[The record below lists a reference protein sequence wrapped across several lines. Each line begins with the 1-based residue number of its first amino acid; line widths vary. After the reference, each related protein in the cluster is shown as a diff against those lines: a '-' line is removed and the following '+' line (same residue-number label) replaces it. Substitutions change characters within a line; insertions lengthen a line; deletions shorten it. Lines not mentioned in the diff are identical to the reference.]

1 MRPALAALVATAAV
15 VAAGCGNFFPN
26 PENVVLPSAARTY
39 DLVCGTVPRGECESR
54 AAKLVAEKQRAQ
66 PGNRILT
73 VRIDARGSYTITFA
87 DGSSESM
94 IVD

>member
-1 MRPALAALVATAAV
+1 MTVLATVILGALVVT
-15 VAAGCGNFFPN
+15 GCGNFFPN

-39 DLVCGTVPRGECESR
+39 DLVCGTVPRAECEAR

-66 PGNRILT
+66 PGNRVVT
-73 VRIDARGSYTITFA
+73 VRIDDRGSYSIVYA
-87 DGSSESM
+87 DGSGESM

>member
-1 MRPALAALVATAAV
+1 MRVLATVVLGALVVT
-15 VAAGCGNFFPN
+15 GCGNFFPN

-39 DLVCGTVPRGECESR
+39 DLVCGTVPRDECEAR

-66 PGNRILT
+66 PGNRIVT
-73 VRIDARGSYTITFA
+73 VRIDDGGSYSIVYA
-87 DGSSESM
+87 DGSGESM

>member
-1 MRPALAALVATAAV
+1 MRVLATVVLGVLVVT
-15 VAAGCGNFFPN
+15 GCGNFFPN

-39 DLVCGTVPRGECESR
+39 DLVCGTVPRAECEAR

-66 PGNRILT
+66 PGNRVVT
-73 VRIDARGSYTITFA
+73 VRIDDRGSYSIVYA
-87 DGSSESM
+87 DGSGESM